1 MSYPSLKDCPPK
13 AEHLRL
19 TEQDRQLLQRIR
31 LDSARLGCAVLLKA
45 TEYLGYPPRQDQ
57 VDRKTVETLATQLGV
72 DPALFR
78 RYKWKSRLWDKHLAL
93 VRKQLG
99 CRPMEAVDRDE
110 LRVWIQGHYDGSHNR
125 SGLLKI
131 AIRRCRELRQELPQ
145 ETELWRL
152 LKSGRRAAL
161 ELLYRRV
168 SDNLD
173 SRQQEA
179 LNKCLD
185 TEEADSSVFE
195 LLKTPPGKPG
205 KVALLEE
212 TKKLA
217 LLREFGL
224 TPAIFTGVPERVFRQ
239 LRARAK
245 AEDAYQM
252 RRHPPQRRL
261 TLLAILW
268 YSRVQEVTDQVVSMF
283 LDVIRKIEKRGEQA
297 LNLEMTA
304 NLGANYN
311 SKRLFHAL
319 VRTASEKK
327 DVPAWDLLLKV
338 VGEEKLETILGELSA
353 QLVPFDEAKAQRIQQ
368 KFRGYRQMVAPL
380 LQCLAFRA
388 SSPKQTPLLKGLELI
403 QQHAGSKQTFLPMK
417 TEIPQELLTKPWNAL
432 VTKETENG
440 LRYSRTALELC
451 VLSKLE
457 KALKCK
463 EVWVQGAYRFRDP
476 SEDLPA
482 DWESRREADY
492 RRLKLPSKGEQFV
505 AHLKTQLAEALKK
518 ANGAVRAGRP
528 ERAATV
534 RKSPGGLKSQI
545 HSPKPLARE
554 ERAYLKELKVRV
566 QQRYGML
573 DLLDILLEADR
584 QVEFSRFF
592 QTSGQRRVLGD
603 EEVRR
608 RLLLV
613 LFSLGTNLG
622 LRRIHAAA
630 GPQCSYDDLRY
641 FFSRFVSL
649 EALRSANVAL
659 VNRILAKRNPSIWG
673 AGTSCA
679 SDGKH
684 LAAWDRNP
692 ISEWH
697 PHYTGRG
704 VMIYWHVSTNAV
716 CIHSQVKA
724 IRSTDVAPMLHGLVH
739 HDTEMQMEGN
749 YVDSH
754 GQSEVAFAF
763 CRLLGFELLPRLK
776 RIRAEKLFLPGTTIA
791 SELTALDGVLGRA
804 IRWDK
809 IAEQYDDMV
818 RHAVAIHEGIGPTDS
833 ILRRFNRNNRTHPTY
848 KALSELGKVE
858 KTLFL
863 CRLLTE
869 ERLGAEIHEALNG
882 MENWNSCVDFICFGR
897 KAELQSND
905 PAMHELAVGAIH
917 LLQNAL
923 VLTNTLIVEKVLED
937 PLLLAQM
944 EPEDQRALTPL
955 FTTHVNPYGD
965 FDLDLTKPSFLVVAA

>member
-1 MSYPSLKDCPPK
+1 MPYPCLQENPPK
-13 AEHLRL
+13 AEQLRL
-19 TEQDRQLLQRIR
+19 TDQDRRLLQLIR

-45 TEYLGYPPRQDQ
+45 TEYLGYPPRQQ
-57 VDRKTVETLATQLGV
+57 QIDRRTVEMLAVQLGL
-72 DPALFR
+72 DPELFR
-78 RYKWKSRLWDKHLAL
+78 RYKWKGRLWDKHLAL
-93 VRKQLG
+93 IRKHLG
-99 CRPMEAVDRDE
+99 CRPMEPSDREE
-110 LRVWIQGHYDGSHNR
+110 LRLWTQINYDGSQNR
-125 SGLLKI
+125 SGLVKN
-131 AIRRCRELRQELPQ
+131 AIRRCRELHHELPQ

-152 LKSGRRAAL
+152 LKSGRRLAL
-161 ELLYRRV
+161 EALYGQVFASIRDDQR
-168 SDNLD
+168 
-173 SRQQEA
+173 EA
-179 LNKCLD
+179 MERSLNTGE
-185 TEEADSSVFE
+185 TEISLFDQ
-195 LLKTPPGKPG
+195 LKTAPGKPG
-205 KVALLEE
+205 KLALLEE
-212 TKKLA
+212 TRKLSI
-217 LLREFGL
+217 LREFGL
-224 TPAIFTGVPERVFRQ
+224 TPEIFTGVPDRVFRL
-239 LRARAK
+239 LRARAR

-252 RRHPPQRRL
+252 RRHPRGRRL
-261 TLLAILW
+261 TLLAILF
-268 YSRVQEVTDQVVSMF
+268 YSRTQEVTDQVVSMF
-283 LDVIRKIEKRGEQA
+283 LDVIRKVEKRGEQA

-304 NLGANYN
+304 NLGVNYN
-311 SKRLFHAL
+311 SKRLFHSL
-319 VRTASEKK
+319 IKTASEQKS
-327 DVPAWDLLLKV
+327 VPAWDLLVKV
-338 VGEEKLETILGELSA
+338 VGEDKLESILGELSA

-380 LQCLAFRA
+380 LQCLCFRA
-388 SSPKQTPLLKGLELI
+388 SSPKQASLLKGLELI
-403 QQHAGSKQTFLPMK
+403 QKHAASKQTFLPAK
-417 TEIPQELLTKPWNAL
+417 VAIPKDLLTKPWRAI
-432 VTKETENG
+432 VEKDTEKG
-440 LRYSRTALELC
+440 VRYSRTALELC

-482 DWESRREADY
+482 DWESRRAADY
-492 RRLKLPSKGEQFV
+492 QRLELPSEGEQFV
-505 AHLKTQLAEALKK
+505 ARLKNQLSKALEK
-518 ANGAVRAGRP
+518 ANQAIQAGRP

-534 RKSPGGLKSQI
+534 RKTADGTKSRI
-545 HSPKPLARE
+545 YSPKPLARE
-554 ERAYLKELKVRV
+554 ERTYLKELKGRV
-566 QQRYGML
+566 QQRYGMV

-603 EEVRR
+603 EEIRR

-622 LRRIHAAA
+622 LKRLHAAA
-630 GPQCSYDDLRY
+630 GSHCSYDDLRY
-641 FFSRFVSL
+641 FLSRFVSI
-649 EALRSANVAL
+649 EALRAANVAL
-659 VNRILAKRNPSIWG
+659 VNRILAKRNPDIWG
-673 AGTSCA
+673 PGTSCA

-739 HDTEMQMEGN
+739 HDTELQLEGN

-776 RIRAEKLFLPGTTIA
+776 RIRAEKLFVPDTATA
-791 SELTALDGVLGRA
+791 SQLSALDGVLGRA
-804 IRWDK
+804 IRWER

-818 RHAVAIHEGIGPTDS
+818 RHAVAIHEGIGPTES
-833 ILRRFNRNNRTHPTY
+833 ILRRFNSNNRTHPTY

-863 CRLLTE
+863 CRLLSE

-882 MENWNSCVDFICFGR
+882 MESWNSCVDFICFGR

-905 PAMHELAVGAIH
+905 PTMHELSVGAIH

-937 PLLLAQM
+937 QLLLSQM
-944 EPEDQRALTPL
+944 LPEDQRALTPL
-955 FTTHVNPYGD
+955 FTSHVNPYGE
-965 FDLDLTKPSFLVVAA
+965 FDLDLAKPSFLVAA

>member
-1 MSYPSLKDCPPK
+1 MEYPK
-13 AEHLRL
+13 L
-19 TEQDRQLLQRIR
+19 TELTTSEIETSFRVGEEERYILSQIR
-31 LDSARLGCAVLLKA
+31 LDRNRLAFGALFLACRA
-45 TEYLGYPPRQDQ
+45 LGYIPQTRMEIPP
-57 VDRKTVETLATQLGV
+57 VAIEFVAGQLGIK
-72 DPALFR
+72 AEAFKEYR
-78 RYKWKSRLWDKHLAL
+78 WKGRIWKQQCSRVRKLLGLRVADKHQLKEWLVEQGYFLSRRELMAAAIARCGQLSFELPPEAELRRL
-93 VRKQLG
+93 VRSSRRTALETFYSQVLSSLDSDTQSRILASLDTTESNVSLFDWVKSAAGRPGRASLLEEIKKLEALRSLG
-99 CRPMEAVDRDE
+99 IERAAIFPKMPDRFF
-110 LRVWIQGHYDGSHNR
+110 
-125 SGLLKI
+125 
-131 AIRRCRELRQELPQ
+131 
-145 ETELWRL
+145 RL
-152 LKSGRRAAL
+152 LK
-161 ELLYRRV
+161 
-168 SDNLD
+168 N
-173 SRQQEA
+173 
-179 LNKCLD
+179 
-185 TEEADSSVFE
+185 
-195 LLKTPPGKPG
+195 
-205 KVALLEE
+205 
-212 TKKLA
+212 
-217 LLREFGL
+217 
-224 TPAIFTGVPERVFRQ
+224 
-239 LRARAK
+239 RAR

-252 RRHPPQRRL
+252 RRHPSARRM
-261 TLLAILW
+261 TLLAAFFC
-268 YSRVQEVTDQVVSMF
+268 SRSQEVTDQVVSMF
-283 LDVIRKIEKRGEQA
+283 LDVIRKVEKRGEQA
-297 LNLEMTA
+297 LNLEMAA
-304 NLGANYN
+304 NLGVNYN
-311 SKRLFHAL
+311 SKRLFHSL
-319 VRTASEKK
+319 VKTASEQKS
-327 DVPAWDLLLKV
+327 VPAWDLLVKV
-338 VGEEKLETILGELSA
+338 VGEDKLESILGELSA
-353 QLVPFDEAKAQRIQQ
+353 ELIPFDEAKAQRIQQ

-380 LQCLAFRA
+380 LQCLRFQA
-388 SSPKQTPLLKGLELI
+388 SSPKQASLLQGLEMV
-403 QQHAGSKQTFLPMK
+403 QKHAGSKQTFLPAK
-417 TEIPQELLTKPWNAL
+417 AVLPRDLLTKPWRS
-432 VTKETENG
+432 VVEKDTEKG
-440 LRYSRTALELC
+440 VRYSRTGLELC

-476 SEDLPA
+476 SEDLPI
-482 DWESRREADY
+482 DWESRRAADY
-492 RRLKLPSKGEQFV
+492 QRLELPSEGEQFV
-505 AHLKTQLAEALKK
+505 ARLKKQLTEALEK
-518 ANGAVRAGRP
+518 ANQAVHAGRP

-534 RKSPGGLKSQI
+534 RRNADGAKARI
-545 HSPKPLARE
+545 YSPKPLARE
-554 ERAYLKELKVRV
+554 ERTYLKDLKSRV

-622 LRRIHAAA
+622 LKRLHAAA
-630 GPQCSYDDLRY
+630 GPHCSYDDLRY
-641 FFSRFVSL
+641 FLSRFVSI
-649 EALRSANVAL
+649 EALRSANIAL
-659 VNRILAKRNPSIWG
+659 VNRILAKRNPEIWG

-739 HDTEMQMEGN
+739 HDTELQLEGN

-776 RIRAEKLFLPGTTIA
+776 RIRAEKLFLPDAAMA
-791 SELTALDGVLGRA
+791 SQLQALDGVLGRA
-804 IRWDK
+804 IRWER

-818 RHAVAIHEGIGPTDS
+818 RHAVAIHEAIGPTES
-833 ILRRFNRNNRTHPTY
+833 ILRRFNSNNRTHPTY

-863 CRLLTE
+863 CRLLSE

-882 MENWNSCVDFICFGR
+882 MESWNSCVDFICFGR

-905 PAMHELAVGAIH
+905 PTMHELSVGAIH

-923 VLTNTLIVEKVLED
+923 VLTNTLIVERVLED
-937 PLLLAQM
+937 PALLAEM
-944 EPEDQRALTPL
+944 EPEDRRALTPL
-955 FTTHVNPYGD
+955 FTSHVNPYGE
-965 FDLDLTKPSFLVVAA
+965 FDLDLAKPSFLVAA